1 MIQTVIDHLEIS
13 PEKFRRFDQEVLHV
27 IRDIQTEKEREAQT
41 QREAELANAKK
52 ECETQ
57 KKTRQKICAVNDTLT
72 EIVEG
77 SAIVSHWLETY
88 SWPAKFKHGLP
99 PEWKFAELWSCGL
112 SEPTM
117 IGVFLMNRSPGLDPT
132 INIFEWN
139 LLSRSSPEKKTLFSL
154 SLDRD
159 FTRINEVSE
168 FMSFLDYLKERK
180 NLTRVLARV
189 LAVN

>member
-52 ECETQ
+52 ECEAQ

-168 FMSFLDYLKERK
+168 FMSFWITSRNAKILRESSRESSP
-180 NLTRVLARV
+180 
-189 LAVN
+189 